1 MKSSFAPMTL
11 ARCLMASLLGLAAC
25 KGAEVASPATAPA
38 RSGGRGGGALGDPG
52 PSLDAA
58 QIDLGAGSGDM
69 TAPPPSPATMTCAE
83 QSQKAMQVPL
93 ALMLVVDASSSM
105 LAMTGNSTRYGQVRE
120 ALEQF
125 VATPASAGLG
135 LGLSF
140 FPQPGT
146 LSACET
152 DADCGYGELAPTP
165 PPCQITSA
173 CTSTVTPTGSARLC
187 GGGRNGT
194 CPGGDTC
201 APLGRCAVTFDDCIT
216 IGQPCPG
223 GVAGDTCTALG
234 KTCEFTD
241 ESACAPAAYETPAV
255 PVVQLPNPG
264 QRLVS
269 RAFARRGPSGSTP
282 LLPAMQGALTSLRK
296 YLAAHPGQKGAL
308 VLATDGGPAG
318 CAPQNTIANAA
329 ALLREA
335 QMNAM
340 SVSTYVVGVATDDA
354 KERMALTDLA
364 TAGGTGMPFII
375 SATEILSQRFLE
387 TLNQIR
393 GQALPCEFAIPKSTA
408 GAIDFM
414 KVNVHLQG
422 TATQEDILY
431 TGSAARCDATRGGW
445 YYDADPGANP
455 PGVPTRVI
463 ACPATCAKLKMQPEA
478 TVDLRFGCATRTID

>member
-1 MKSSFAPMTL
+1 MG
-11 ARCLMASLLGLAAC
+11 LLAC
-25 KGAEVASPATAPA
+25 KGAEVASSGTTPA
-38 RSGGRGGGALGDPG
+38 RSGGSGAGASGGSGGPAL
-52 PSLDAA
+52 SLDAA
-58 QIDLGAGSGDM
+58 QIDLGTGNGGVTS
-69 TAPPPSPATMTCAE
+69 PPPATMTCAE
-83 QSQKAMQVPL
+83 QSQKATQVPL
-93 ALMLVVDASSSM
+93 ALMLLVDGSSSM

-125 VATPASAGLG
+125 VAAPASAGLG

-146 LSACET
+146 LSACES
-152 DADCGYGELAPTP
+152 DADCGYHDLAPTP
-165 PPCQITSA
+165 PPCQITYA

-201 APLGRCAVTFDDCIT
+201 APLGRCAVTFDDCLN

-223 GVAGDTCTALG
+223 GVPGDTCTALG

-241 ESACAPAAYETPAV
+241 ESSCTPAAYETPAV

-264 QRLVS
+264 QRLVA

-282 LLPAMQGALTSLRK
+282 MHPAVQGALTSLRK

-318 CAPQNTIANAA
+318 CVPQNTIANVAT
-329 ALLREA
+329 LLRDA
-335 QMNAM
+335 QMDAT
-340 SVSTYVVGVATDDA
+340 SISTYVVGVATDDA
-354 KERMALTDLA
+354 MERKALADLA

-393 GQALPCEFAIPKSTA
+393 GQALPCEFAIPKPTT
-408 GAIDFM
+408 GAIDFL

-422 TATQEDILY
+422 TAAQEDILY

-445 YYDADPGANP
+445 YYDVDPSANP
-455 PGVPTRVI
+455 PGTPTRVI
-463 ACPATCAKLKMQPEA
+463 ACPATCAKLKMQPDA